1 MSAPALSLRAHG
13 TPSAARAAIRMIAEF
28 LRPLRH
34 RLILLFAIV
43 LVVPSIFGVL
53 SAIERYRTQEAAAL
67 QSVARYTTLAS
78 NYEANLLWE
87 SQRIAES
94 LARDA
99 VVRAVLAGTADGTM
113 REACNDALLQTAQP
127 YTAYGTAAIFDLDG
141 KPLCV
146 WDTHK
151 EVVNVGDRAWFRQV
165 VETGATTVSG
175 RLVSRALDEPIIA
188 FGAPLKDASG
198 TMAAVVGLGIRL
210 SWLASI
216 GQESGLPPESAVYLL
231 DRQGEIL
238 VATPRRGDD
247 DITALPA
254 DLDLPAILHSG
265 ERTFQTVGSD
275 GVPRAYGIYSIG
287 QGQLFTV
294 LGLPRETLIG
304 PLRHDLW
311 IQIAVLCV
319 VSIAG
324 MVAALI
330 GARLLVTRWTDKLTA
345 AARSMDLGHLAAEAE
360 LRGAPSELRE
370 LGETL
375 RRMAARIQARESE
388 LQVSINQKQL
398 MLREI
403 HHRVKNNLQTVTSL
417 LNLYA
422 RLPRGDEFKQ
432 AFADVQLRVNTLA
445 LVHRHLYESQDL
457 QDIDFAPFMANLCA
471 LLQDGSGISPRRVRL
486 ISNIPNLRMNGDRAV
501 PLALLTTELV
511 TNSFKH
517 AFPDGRSGTIRVEL
531 VADEAD
537 NAVLTVADDGV
548 GPPSDMSAPQAGLRA
563 SMGRAL
569 IDAFTKQ
576 LGGSLSLSG
585 PPGMTARLTFQV
597 HALRTPSA
605 PAQTAAAQ

>member
-1 MSAPALSLRAHG
+1 
-13 TPSAARAAIRMIAEF
+13 MIARF
-28 LRPLRH
+28 LKPLRH

-53 SAIERYRTQEAAAL
+53 SAVDRYHTQEAAAL

-94 LARDA
+94 LGREA
-99 VVRAVLAGTADGTM
+99 VVRAMLAGTADGTM

-127 YTAYGTAAIFDLDG
+127 YTAYGTAVIFDRDG
-141 KPLCV
+141 NALCV

-151 EVVNVGDRAWFRQV
+151 NVENIGDREWFQRV
-165 VETGATTVSG
+165 VATGAPTVSG
-175 RLVSRALDEPIIA
+175 RLVSRALGEPIIA
-188 FGAPLKDASG
+188 FGAPLKDG
-198 TMAAVVGLGIRL
+198 NNNVKAVVGLGIRL

-231 DRQGEIL
+231 DQHGKIL
-238 VATPRRGDD
+238 VSTPRRGDE
-247 DITALPA
+247 DINALPP
-254 DLDLPAILHSG
+254 DLNLPALLESG
-265 ERTFQTVGSD
+265 ERTFQSVGSD
-275 GVPRAYGIYSIG
+275 GVARAYGVYSIG
-287 QGQLFTV
+287 QGQLFNV

-304 PLRHDLW
+304 PLRRDLW

-345 AARSMDLGHLAAEAE
+345 AARSTNFGHLTAEAE
-360 LRGAPSELRE
+360 LRGAPSEFRE

-375 RRMAARIQARESE
+375 HRMAVRIQARESE
-388 LQVSINQKQL
+388 LQVSLNQKQL

-417 LNLYA
+417 MNLYA
-422 RLPRGDEFKQ
+422 RLPRGEEFKQ

-471 LLQDGSGISPRRVRL
+471 LLQDGSGISARRVRL
-486 ISNIPNLRMNGDRAV
+486 VSSIPNLQMNGDRAV

-517 AFPDGRSGTIRVEL
+517 AFPHGRSGTIRVEL
-531 VADEAD
+531 AVDDAD
-537 NAVLTVADDGV
+537 NAVLTIADDGV
-548 GPPSDMSAPQAGLRA
+548 GPPSDAAGTHI

-576 LGGSLSLSG
+576 LGGKLALSG
-585 PPGMTARLTFQV
+585 PPGMTAKLVF
-597 HALRTPSA
+597 HLHGAGPPSA
-605 PAQTAAAQ
+605 SAQTAAAQ

>member
-1 MSAPALSLRAHG
+1 VSLRACHAL
-13 TPSAARAAIRMIAEF
+13 SAGSAIRMIARF
-28 LRPLRH
+28 LKPLRH

-53 SAIERYRTQEAAAL
+53 SAVDRYHSQVATAL

-87 SQRIAES
+87 SQRIADS
-94 LARDA
+94 LGREA
-99 VVRAVLAGTADGTM
+99 VVRAALDGTADGTM
-113 REACNDALLQTAQP
+113 RGACNDTLLQTAQP
-127 YTAYGTAAIFDLDG
+127 YTAYGTAVIFDLDG
-141 KPLCV
+141 KPLCM
-146 WDTHK
+146 WDTQK
-151 EVVNVGDRAWFRQV
+151 AVASVRDRAWFQQV
-165 VETGATTVSG
+165 LTTGATTVSG
-175 RLVSRALDEPIIA
+175 RLVSQALGEPIIA

-198 TMAAVVGLGIRL
+198 AVKGVVGLGIRL

-216 GQESGLPPESAVYLL
+216 GQESGLLPESAVYLL

-238 VATPRRGDD
+238 VSTPRRGDG
-247 DITALPA
+247 DINALPG
-254 DLDLPAILHSG
+254 DLNLPALLESG
-265 ERTFQTVGSD
+265 ERTFQAVGSD
-275 GVPRAYGIYSIG
+275 GVARAYGIYAIG

-294 LGLPRETLIG
+294 LGLPRESLIG
-304 PLRHDLW
+304 PLRRDLW

-330 GARLLVTRWTDKLTA
+330 GARLLVTRWTDKLTV
-345 AARSMDLGHLAAEAE
+345 AARSMDFDHLTAEGG
-360 LRGAPSELRE
+360 LRGAPSELGE

-388 LQVSINQKQL
+388 LQISISQKQL

-417 LNLYA
+417 MNLYA

-432 AFADVQLRVNTLA
+432 AFADVQLRINTLA

-471 LLQDGSGISPRRVRL
+471 LLQDGSGISPRRVHL
-486 ISNIPNLRMNGDRAV
+486 ISRIPSLRMNGDRAV

-517 AFPDGRSGTIRVEL
+517 AFPNGRSGTIRVEL
-531 VADEAD
+531 MVDEAG
-537 NAVLTVADDGV
+537 NAVLTVADDGI
-548 GPPSDMSAPQAGLRA
+548 GPPSAGPDSRPGSPA

-569 IDAFTKQ
+569 IEAFTKQ
-576 LGGSLSLSG
+576 LGGTLSLSG
-585 PPGMTARLTFQV
+585 PPGMTTKLAFRLHAARSSNQDT
-597 HALRTPSA
+597 
-605 PAQTAAAQ
+605 QTAAQ

>member
-1 MSAPALSLRAHG
+1 
-13 TPSAARAAIRMIAEF
+13 MIARF
-28 LRPLRH
+28 LKPLRH

-53 SAIERYRTQEAAAL
+53 SAIERYRSQEAATL
-67 QSVARYTTLAS
+67 QSVARYTALAS

-87 SQRIAES
+87 SQRIADNLE
-94 LARDA
+94 RDP
-99 VVRAVLAGTADGTM
+99 VVRAVLSGTADGTM
-113 REACNDALLQTAQP
+113 RGACNGVLLQTAQP
-127 YTAYGTAAIFDLDG
+127 YTAYGTAVIFDLHG
-141 KPLCV
+141 NPLCV
-146 WDTHK
+146 WDTTK
-151 EVVNVGDRAWFRQV
+151 QVTGVRDQKWFQQV
-165 VETGATTVSG
+165 VATGATTISG
-175 RLVSRALDEPIIA
+175 RLASHALNEPIVT
-188 FGAPLKDASG
+188 FGAPLKDAKG
-198 TMAAVVGLGIRL
+198 AMAAVVGLEIRL

-231 DRQGEIL
+231 DGQGEIL
-238 VATPRRGDD
+238 VATPRRSDED
-247 DITALPA
+247 TNALP
-254 DLDLPAILHSG
+254 DGRDLPATLHGG
-265 ERTFQTVGSD
+265 ERTFQAVGKD
-275 GVPRAYGIYSIG
+275 GISRIYGTYSIG
-287 QGQLFTV
+287 QSQLFTL
-294 LGLPRETLIG
+294 LGLPRESLIG
-304 PLRHDLW
+304 PLWRDLW

-324 MVAALI
+324 MVTALI
-330 GARLLVTRWTDKLTA
+330 GARPLVTRWTDKLTA
-345 AARSMDLGHLAAEAE
+345 AARSMDFGHLTADAD
-360 LRGAPSELRE
+360 LRGAPSELSE

-388 LQVSINQKQL
+388 LQVSLNQKQL

-457 QDIDFAPFMANLCA
+457 QDIDFAPFMSNLCA
-471 LLQDGSGISPRRVRL
+471 LLQDGSGTSSRRVRL
-486 ISNIPNLRMNGDRAV
+486 ISKIPSVRMNGDRAV

-517 AFPDGRSGTIRVEL
+517 AFPDGRGGTIRVEL
-531 VADEAD
+531 AVDETD
-537 NAVLTVADDGV
+537 NATLTVADDGA
-548 GPPSDMSAPQAGLRA
+548 GPPAEASAAQTALQA

-576 LGGSLSLSG
+576 LGGTLSVSG
-585 PPGMTARLTFQV
+585 PPGMTARLAFPL
-597 HALRTPSA
+597 HAPRRPGQT
-605 PAQTAAAQ
+605 AQTAAAQ

>member
-1 MSAPALSLRAHG
+1 
-13 TPSAARAAIRMIAEF
+13 MIARF
-28 LRPLRH
+28 LKPLRH

-53 SAIERYRTQEAAAL
+53 SAIDRYRSQEAAAL

-78 NYEANLLWE
+78 NYEVNLLWE

-94 LARDA
+94 LGRDA

-113 REACNDALLQTAQP
+113 RAACNDVLLQTAQP
-127 YTAYGTAAIFDLDG
+127 YTAYGTATIFGLDG
-141 KPLCV
+141 NPLCV
-146 WDTHK
+146 WDITK
-151 EVVNVGDRAWFRQV
+151 SIRNVRDRAWFQEV
-165 VETGATTVSG
+165 AATGMATVSG
-175 RLVSRALDEPIIA
+175 RLMSGALNEPIIA
-188 FGAPLKDASG
+188 FGAPLKDADG
-198 TMAAVVGLGIRL
+198 TVAAVVGLGIRL
-210 SWLASI
+210 TWLASI

-231 DRQGEIL
+231 DRDGETL
-238 VATPRRGDD
+238 VATPRRSDED
-247 DITALPA
+247 VTALPA
-254 DLDLPAILHSG
+254 DVDLPAMLHSG
-265 ERTFQTVGSD
+265 ERTFQAVGKD

-287 QGQLFTV
+287 QGQLFTL

-304 PLRHDLW
+304 PLWRDLW

-330 GARLLVTRWTDKLTA
+330 GARPLVTRWTDKLTA
-345 AARSMDLGHLAAEAE
+345 AARSMDFAHLTADAE
-360 LRGAPSELRE
+360 LRGAPSELSE

-375 RRMAARIQARESE
+375 NRMAARIQARESE
-388 LQVSINQKQL
+388 LQVSLNQKQL

-471 LLQDGSGISPRRVRL
+471 LLQDGSGISSRRVRL
-486 ISNIPNLRMNGDRAV
+486 ISRIPSVRMNGDRAV

-517 AFPDGRSGTIRVEL
+517 AFPDGRSGTISVEL
-531 VADEAD
+531 TVDD
-537 NAVLTVADDGV
+537 NNAALTVTDDGA
-548 GPPSDMSAPQAGLRA
+548 GPPPEEPATQVKSPA

-576 LGGSLSLSG
+576 LGGSLSMSG
-585 PPGMTARLTFQV
+585 PPGMTTKLSFHLHTTRPPGQG
-597 HALRTPSA
+597 
-605 PAQTAAAQ
+605 AQTAAAQ